1 MTQHPDVPQH
11 ITAKALAERVRSA
24 SAKFNLVFLLDY
36 DGTLTPIVDRPGDAH
51 LADDTRQ
58 VLCDLSAR
66 YPVAIISGRERP
78 DVEDRVALKELYY
91 AGSHGLDI
99 AGPADHP
106 IEFVEGDDFIPEV
119 KQAIA
124 FLEQRLTA
132 LSGVLVEGK
141 TFSVA
146 IHTRLAADDDVPT
159 VEEVVAETLAKHPRL
174 RTKAGKRVIELI
186 PDIDWNKGRAAEW
199 LIQGLQPAHDPI
211 FPVFLGDDQTDED
224 AFAVLPENGL
234 GVLVARQPRPSN
246 ATVRLTDPSDV
257 VDFLEKMTAVQT

>member
-1 MTQHPDVPQH
+1 MQQTDVPQH
-11 ITAKALAERVRSA
+11 ITAEALAARVRTA
-24 SAKFNLVFLLDY
+24 SDGFNLVLLLDY
-36 DGTLTPIVDRPGDAH
+36 DGTLTPIVDRPEDAH

-78 DVEDRVALKELYY
+78 DVEDRVALKALYY

-106 IEFVEGDDFIPEV
+106 IEFVEGADFIPEV

-124 FLEQRLTA
+124 FLEKRLTA

-159 VEEVVAETLAKHPRL
+159 VEDVVTETLAKHPRL
-174 RTKAGKRVIELI
+174 RAKMGKRVIELI
-186 PDIDWNKGRAAEW
+186 PDIDWNKGRAAKW
-199 LIQGLQPAHDPI
+199 LIRGLQPAHDPI
-211 FPVFLGDDQTDED
+211 FPVFLGDDKTDED
-224 AFAVLPENGL
+224 AFAALPENGL
-234 GVLVARQPRPSN
+234 GILVAGEPRPSK
-246 ATVRLTDPSDV
+246 ASVRLTGPGDV
-257 VDFLEKMTAVQT
+257 VAFLKLIAAD